1 METIFMNSGNSKIPD
16 PQRLLD
22 NFSDN
27 INLKQNIN
35 MLLCQTITNYKKK
48 NIKKSYK
55 NNKFEISEPLQ
66 NGHFQIT
73 HRSYSV
79 SDFQHYFKYV
89 IKNNETVTGTLPI
102 RVHANGHFYAVL
114 LERTKNSNTPKNEN
128 GVNVLV
134 HCNIVSNDCDQYSK
148 VVYRRFVSNNL
159 PFRISTY

>member
-55 NNKFEISEPLQ
+55 NNKFEISEPL
-66 NGHFQIT
+66 
-73 HRSYSV
+73 
-79 SDFQHYFKYV
+79 
-89 IKNNETVTGTLPI
+89 
-102 RVHANGHFYAVL
+102 
-114 LERTKNSNTPKNEN
+114 
-128 GVNVLV
+128 
-134 HCNIVSNDCDQYSK
+134 
-148 VVYRRFVSNNL
+148 
-159 PFRISTY
+159 